1 MTILSATRWVWQI
14 HGNVILPVSQPY
26 AESEIEW
33 LILNGLQLFDL
44 PKRRFRYTNHPTIV
58 EKQLGISGTR
68 MTSISYKDDLL
79 RIGSLVVPWWLQA
92 LWVLLFVSLVTG
104 YAIWSSGY
112 RFSGKLEIYSR
123 QDDPFNYWITL
134 LYYVGIAGFLTYVA
148 Q

>member
-1 MTILSATRWVWQI
+1 MADPRECDLACFAAIRRLRIGMVDF
-14 HGNVILPVSQPY
+14 
-26 AESEIEW
+26 EW
-33 LILNGLQLFDL
+33 LTTFGFAETSVSICC
-44 PKRRFRYTNHPTIV
+44 PPII

-112 RFSGKLEIYSR
+112 RFSGRLEIYSR

-134 LYYVGIAGFLTYVA
+134 LYYVGITGFLTYVV

>member
-1 MTILSATRWVWQI
+1 VTILSATGLVWQI
-14 HGNVILPVSQPY
+14 QWNVILLVSQPY
-26 AESEIEW
+26 ADSEIER
-33 LILNGLQLFDL
+33 LILHGLQLLDL
-44 PKRRFRYTNHPTIV
+44 PKCLFRYYPTIV
-58 EKQLGISGTR
+58 EKKLGISGTR

-112 RFSGKLEIYSR
+112 RFSGRLEIYSR